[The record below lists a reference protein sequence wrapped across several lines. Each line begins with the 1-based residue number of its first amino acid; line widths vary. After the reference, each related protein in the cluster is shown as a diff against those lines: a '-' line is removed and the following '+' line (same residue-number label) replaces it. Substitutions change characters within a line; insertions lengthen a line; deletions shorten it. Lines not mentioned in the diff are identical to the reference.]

1 MRHLQL
7 TAMVSV
13 ALLCGATG
21 LARADITL
29 LKNANHEISIYG
41 FVKLDA
47 TYQSDPTNSLIAPR
61 FATGGRGSA
70 TDLTATQSRFGF
82 KWKGPSL
89 ENGYQTGAVLEFDLF
104 DPTTSN
110 QMEFRTRLAAL
121 TLSRDTTTWLFGQH
135 WDVFS
140 PLNPTTLMTN
150 GNLWQTGNLGF
161 RRAQV
166 RYSRTGKTVDWAVSA
181 NDPSTSGTAPNTDA
195 PIIEGRV
202 GFAIKRAKIGIS
214 GAFGDDE
221 TTIPNQERDISGL
234 SVDWSIPLGERLSLI
249 GEAADGENL
258 AVFIS
263 RSSVNATTQREQ
275 DVTAF
280 WTELVYT
287 AKRYNWWVGIGSEEL
302 DDSALAVGANEDTR
316 VIFAGLQWKLKG
328 AVLAG
333 SPVLFGVEI
342 ARFQTDLAGGGDNT
356 ANQVM
361 FSAIY
366 NF

>member
-1 MRHLQL
+1 
-7 TAMVSV
+7 
-13 ALLCGATG
+13 
-21 LARADITL
+21 
-29 LKNANHEISIYG
+29 
-41 FVKLDA
+41 
-47 TYQSDPTNSLIAPR
+47 
-61 FATGGRGSA
+61 
-70 TDLTATQSRFGF
+70 
-82 KWKGPSL
+82 
-89 ENGYQTGAVLEFDLF
+89 
-104 DPTTSN
+104 
-110 QMEFRTRLAAL
+110 
-121 TLSRDTTTWLFGQH
+121 
-135 WDVFS
+135 
-140 PLNPTTLMTN
+140 MTN

-166 RYSRTGKTVDWAVSA
+166 RYSRNEKIVDWAVSA

-202 GFAIKRAKIGIS
+202 GFTIRRAKIGIS

-221 TTIPNQERDISGL
+221 TTIPGQERDISGL
-234 SVDWSIPLGERLSLI
+234 SIDWSIPLGERLSLK

-263 RSSVNATTQREQ
+263 RSSVNTTTRKEQ

-287 AKRYNWWVGIGSEEL
+287 ADKYNWWVGVGTEEL
-302 DDSALAVGANEDTR
+302 DDSALAATANEHTR
-316 VIFAGLQWKLKG
+316 VVFAGYQWKLKG
-328 AVLAG
+328 AVIAG
-333 SPVLFGVEI
+333 SPVLLGVEV
-342 ARFQTDLAGGGDNT
+342 ARFVTELAGGRDND